1 MHGCLS
7 ALGLSTNSQT
17 AANATF
23 QRCAGRS
30 VIRPVPSLCAL
41 TTSSPSWLTCRQL
54 CQLVTLKKQS
64 TSATAKI
71 VSPRSDTTDGTVKT
85 SLKEAKLAKAEEEE
99 VKEKLDFS
107 DEIEMIEE
115 NWELVHLHQRTT

>member
-1 MHGCLS
+1 M
-7 ALGLSTNSQT
+7 
-17 AANATF
+17 
-23 QRCAGRS
+23 
-30 VIRPVPSLCAL
+30 
-41 TTSSPSWLTCRQL
+41 
-54 CQLVTLKKQS
+54 VTLKKQS